1 MAKQNGSQQ
10 TAHYRHLEVLKKDDL
25 SAVYIA
31 EDLKSGETVIL
42 KTLRTDALPD
52 PTIITRFKRESSLL
66 SSMKHPG
73 VITAL
78 DSGSDGAMLYIS
90 FEYFKSRNLRQLM
103 QEGGLTDEV
112 KMLLVKQFFAVL
124 QYAHSLGIIHRDLK
138 PENILVA
145 ENNHLKLGDFGL
157 ATGGAENFV
166 TSQYSVVG
174 TPGYMSP
181 EQIQGQTLT
190 LRSDLFSAG
199 IVVFELFTGK
209 NPFVGGDINET
220 LNNIMNFDEQQLE
233 QEYDALPPEIAAIVR
248 SVLRKNASERDEKVF
263 VLAAALPGDISDF
276 TGERSTAGNRP
287 YIYTSAALLLAA
299 AIYIISI
306 LLPGGSGGN
315 LTGRET
321 FMSVPPGETPN
332 QESPVVTPTSEVK
345 RDSLIKESST
355 KEESKEENL
364 ALTSPAGSTY
374 LPPSEEKKEFR
385 QTYGELAV
393 EVLPWAV
400 VYIDSARYET
410 TPLKENITLET
421 GNHAIMLMNP
431 GYPVYRTEVNIRE
444 GELNRLK
451 VNLEG
456 LMGFLDCKVHP
467 WGEIFVDGI
476 LKGETPLK
484 SPVKLAPGEY
494 NVTIRNKEYGEKG
507 FTVKILQGE
516 TFTLKHNFMN
526 TN

>member
-1 MAKQNGSQQ
+1 MSKQNGSQQ

-31 EDLKSGETVIL
+31 EDMKSGKTVIL

-66 SSMKHPG
+66 SSMQHPG
-73 VITAL
+73 VITAI
-78 DSGSDGAMLYIS
+78 DSGSEGSLLYIS
-90 FEYFKSRNLRQLM
+90 FEYFKSRNLRRLM
-103 QEGGLTDEV
+103 QEGGLATET
-112 KMLLVKQFFAVL
+112 KILLVKQFFASL

-145 ENNHLKLGDFGL
+145 ENYHLKLGDFGL

-181 EQIQGQTLT
+181 EQIQGQTLS

-199 IVVFELFTGK
+199 IVVFELFTGR
-209 NPFVGGDINET
+209 NPFIGSDINET

-233 QEYDALPPEIAAIVR
+233 PEIALLPQEIAAIVR
-248 SVLRKNASERDEKVF
+248 AVLRKN
-263 VLAAALPGDISDF
+263 PGDRNEDVFALASALSGSITHS
-276 TGERSTAGNRP
+276 GYGQLSGYRRIYP
-287 YIYTSAALLLAA
+287 YIRPAMIFAAG
-299 AIYIISI
+299 IYLIVI
-306 LLPGGSGGN
+306 LKQGKYEASHYGG
-315 LTGRET
+315 ET
-321 FMSVPPGETPN
+321 FLQNPPGEVII
-332 QESPVVTPTSEVK
+332 SAGSDSSDEVK
-345 RDSLIKESST
+345 EYDIPPEVT
-355 KEESKEENL
+355 AENQK
-364 ALTSPAGSTY
+364 PAGDETAITARQNQSY
-374 LPPSEEKKEFR
+374 EPAEEKQEAA
-385 QTYGELAV
+385 QSYGELAV

-400 VYIDSARYET
+400 VYIDSVRYET
-410 TPLKENITLET
+410 TPLKDNITLET
-421 GNHAIMLMNP
+421 GRHAIMLMNP
-431 GYPVYRTEVNIRE
+431 GYPVYRTEVNIRD
-444 GELNRLK
+444 GELSRLK
-451 VNLEG
+451 INLEG

-467 WGEIFVDGI
+467 WGEVYIDGV

-494 NVTIRNKEYGEKG
+494 KVVIKNREFGESE

-516 TFTLKHNFMN
+516 TFLLKHNFKN

>member
-1 MAKQNGSQQ
+1 MAKQNGSLQ

-31 EDLKSGETVIL
+31 EDMKSGETVIL

-78 DSGSDGAMLYIS
+78 DSGSDGSLLYIS

-103 QEGGLTDEV
+103 QQGVLTEEV
-112 KMLLVKQFFAVL
+112 KILLVKQFFASL

-145 ENNHLKLGDFGL
+145 ENHHLKLGDFGL

-199 IVVFELFTGK
+199 IVVFELFTGR
-209 NPFVGGDINET
+209 NPFVGSDINET
-220 LNNIMNFDEQQLE
+220 LNNIMNYDESQFE
-233 QEYDALPPEIAAIVR
+233 NEFETLPEEIRVIVR
-248 SVLRKNASERDEKVF
+248 AVLKKNAEKREEGVF
-263 VLAAALPGDISDF
+263 ALAAALPGDISNF
-276 TGERSTAGNRP
+276 NGTNAGRSSKA
-287 YIYTSAALLLAA
+287 YLYTSAALLFAA

-315 LTGRET
+315 LTGSET
-321 FMSVPPGETPN
+321 FMNAPPEEQQITGNDTRPDSGEQKNAAQEEQKTGDEPK
-332 QESPVVTPTSEVK
+332 QESESVLIPSQTPPMIPAEDK
-345 RDSLIKESST
+345 KES
-355 KEESKEENL
+355 E
-364 ALTSPAGSTY
+364 
-374 LPPSEEKKEFR
+374 

-400 VYIDSARYET
+400 VYIDSVRFET
-410 TPLKENITLET
+410 TPLKENIILET
-421 GNHAIMLMNP
+421 GRHYIMLTNP
-431 GYPVYRTEVNIRE
+431 GYPVYRGEVNIRE
-444 GELNRLK
+444 GEVNRLK
-451 VNLEG
+451 VNLES
-456 LMGFLDCKVHP
+456 LMGYLDCRVHP
-467 WGEIFVDGI
+467 WGEVYVNGVM
-476 LKGETPLK
+476 KGETPLK
-484 SPVKLAPGEY
+484 SPVKLPPGEY
-494 NVTIRNKEYGEKG
+494 KVVIKNREYGESE

-516 TFTLKHNFMN
+516 TFTLKHNFKN

>member
-25 SAVYIA
+25 SAVYMA
-31 EDLKSGETVIL
+31 EDMKSGKTVIL

-52 PTIITRFKRESSLL
+52 PTIATRFKRESSLL

-73 VITAL
+73 VITAI
-78 DSGSDGAMLYIS
+78 DSGSEGSLLYIS
-90 FEYFKSRNLRQLM
+90 FEYFKSSNLRRIM
-103 QEGGLTDEV
+103 QDGKLTEAE
-112 KMLLVKQFFAVL
+112 KMLLVKQFFASL
-124 QYAHSLGIIHRDLK
+124 KYAHSLGIIHRDLK

-145 ENNHLKLGDFGL
+145 ENHHLKLGDFGL

-181 EQIQGQTLT
+181 EQIQGQTLS

-199 IVVFELFTGK
+199 IVVFELFTGR
-209 NPFVGGDINET
+209 NPFVGSDINET

-233 QEYDALPPEIAAIVR
+233 PEISRLPQDIAAIVR
-248 SVLRKNASERDEKVF
+248 AVLKKNPVERNEAVFALASGLAGSVTYSGYGQL
-263 VLAAALPGDISDF
+263 
-276 TGERSTAGNRP
+276 TGYSRIYP
-287 YIYTSAALLLAA
+287 YIRPAIIFAAG
-299 AIYIISI
+299 IYLIVI
-306 LLPGGSGGN
+306 LKQNNSDQNHYGG
-315 LTGRET
+315 ET
-321 FMSVPPGETPN
+321 FLQAPRGEVIIYADSNSSDVVKENNIQPEETTETKQPVEELTTIITPKN
-332 QESPVVTPTSEVK
+332 QN
-345 RDSLIKESST
+345 KEMA
-355 KEESKEENL
+355 EERQENVQ
-364 ALTSPAGSTY
+364 S
-374 LPPSEEKKEFR
+374 
-385 QTYGELAV
+385 YGELAV

-410 TPLKENITLET
+410 TPLKDNITLET
-421 GNHAIMLMNP
+421 GIHSIMLLNP
-431 GYPVYRTEVNIRE
+431 GYPVYHAEVNIRE
-444 GELNRLK
+444 GEVSRLK
-451 VNLEG
+451 INLEV

-467 WGEIFVDGI
+467 WGEVYVNGV

-494 NVTIRNKEYGEKG
+494 KVVIKNKEYGESE

-516 TFTLKHNFMN
+516 TFLLKHNFRNMN
-526 TN
+526 